1 MATSVGSDAVP
12 ITAGKVIHWA
22 MGYDLLLRVF
32 WGRSEQR
39 YRSKLLQLARLGAGE
54 SVLDIGCGTGTLA
67 IAARRCV
74 GPAGKVV
81 AVDASP
87 QMVARARR
95 KAARAAAD
103 VEFRLAAAEALPFP
117 DATFDAVLST
127 TVLHCLPDEARGRAI
142 HEMRRVLKPDG
153 RLLLADFAGP
163 WQLRRSFVGR
173 MRVHRRFD
181 LYAVIPILRDA
192 GFARVDSDALGLGDL
207 AFALATARPA

>member
-67 IAARRCV
+67 IAARRSV
-74 GPAGKVV
+74 GPAGSV
-81 AVDASP
+81 AGVDASP

-95 KAARAAAD
+95 KAATASVDVAFQIAAAD
-103 VEFRLAAAEALPFP
+103 ALPFP

-127 TVLHCLPDEARGRAI
+127 TVFHCLTDDARSPAI
-142 HEMRRVLKPDG
+142 REMHRVLKRGG
-153 RLLLADFAGP
+153 RLLLVDFAGP
-163 WQLRRSFVGR
+163 RELRRSLAGR
-173 MRVHRRFD
+173 MRVHRDFD
-181 LYAVIPILRDA
+181 LHELIPILRE
-192 GFARVDSDALGLGDL
+192 
-207 AFALATARPA
+207 